1 MKPNPRT
8 SIVLAAGAVITL
20 GALSACSTAPTQAPI
35 TGQSSSA
42 AVAMPQTAD
51 FVAELPAENGDT
63 MTMAV
68 AVAGDQV
75 AAYAT
80 NGSTSDAWF
89 FGTQHDGTM
98 TLTSIY
104 ADDLTASYD
113 GGQLTGELAMNEADF
128 VPQKFTAKA
137 VTAPAGMYTAD
148 LGNARAAWIVRPDH
162 TMVGVMDNSAPG
174 DHKVTDAAAANDQ
187 QFKDRVRQMR
197 LDRQMQPAPSMN
209 LGTRTTVMHGE
220 SMTATRVTGGMR
232 F

>member
-1 MKPNPRT
+1 MKPNPHK
-8 SIVLAAGAVITL
+8 SLILVAGAVITL

-35 TGQSSSA
+35 ASQSNSA
-42 AVAMPQTAD
+42 AVAMPRTAD
-51 FVAELPAENGDT
+51 FIADLPAQNGDT

-68 AVAGDQV
+68 AVSGDHV

-80 NGSTSDAWF
+80 HGSNSDAWF

-98 TLTSIY
+98 TLTSMY
-104 ADDLTASYD
+104 GDDLTASYD
-113 GGQLTGELAMNEADF
+113 GGQLTGELTMNEADV
-128 VPQKFTAKA
+128 VPQRFTAKS

-148 LGNARAAWIVRPDH
+148 LGNSRASWIVRPDH

-174 DHKVTDAAAANDQ
+174 DHKVTDAIANNNQ

-197 LDRQMQPAPSMN
+197 LDRQMQQAPSMTF
-209 LGTRTTVMHGE
+209 GTWTAVMHGT
-220 SMTATRVTGGMR
+220 STTATRVTGDMT